1 MKKLLS
7 LLLTLCMLLGCIAQ
21 AEEIDYTGTWV
32 CTNITEGDMS
42 IDPTTLGMMITMTLN
57 ADGTGI
63 LDSMGETENAAWA
76 VAENGVNVTDSLND
90 TVLFTYT
97 DGALVGTEEGSTMTF
112 TRESEVTVA
121 PAATAAAPATEEE
134 VAAFNFSGYWNCT
147 QAIAL
152 GMPFNAADLGV
163 EMLFALYLDGT
174 FEMVSGEDV
183 GSGTWAKTA
192 AGVDLTAANGNVLS
206 FTLLSDG
213 TISLEQAG
221 ATLIFSWDAEESSV
235 SVLTNVPVEQFMGTW
250 VFEHAELDSG
260 MYFTPEELELAY
272 TLTLAEENS
281 GTMYVSNGIEEATYP
296 LYYEIQEIEGLG
308 TVAYT
313 LLLNP
318 ENTQEYFQEL
328 ILMLYSDGQLVW
340 YDFAQTE
347 DDVDVYF
354 CFDRQVTEAE

>member
-7 LLLTLCMLLGCIAQ
+7 LLLTLCLLLGSTVL
-21 AEEIDYTGTWV
+21 AETIDYTDTWV
-32 CTNITEGDMS
+32 CTSMTKDGMS
-42 IDPTTLGMMITMTLN
+42 INPTLLGMTITMTLN

-63 LDSMGETENAAWA
+63 LDSMGETENATWA
-76 VAENGVNVTDSLND
+76 AADNGVNVTDSLGD
-90 TVLFTYT
+90 TVLFVYT
-97 DGALVGTEEGSTMTF
+97 DGTLVGTVDDSALAF
-112 TRESEVTVA
+112 TREDEVPAA
-121 PAATAAAPATEEE
+121 PAAATPATAEE
-134 VAAFNFSGYWNCT
+134 VAAFNFTGYWNCT
-147 QAIAL
+147 QAIAFD
-152 GMPFNAADLGV
+152 MTFNAADLGV

-174 FEMVSGEDV
+174 FEMVSGENV

-192 AGVDLTAANGNVLS
+192 AGVDLTAANGSVLS

-221 ATLIFSWDAEESSV
+221 TTLIFTWDAEESSV

-250 VFEHAELDSG
+250 VFEHAELDNG
-260 MYFTPEELELAY
+260 MYFTPEDLELAY

-281 GTMYVSNGIEEATYP
+281 GSMFVNNGVEEITYP
-296 LYYEIQEIEGLG
+296 IYYELQELEGLG
-308 TVAYT
+308 TVAYA

-340 YDFAQTE
+340 CDIAQTE
-347 DDVDVYF
+347 NDVDTYF
-354 CFDRQVTEAE
+354 CFDRLVTEAE